1 MTSQVTTSTFIKMKQ
16 QGKKITTLTAYD
28 YPFARLMDEA
38 GIDSILVGD
47 SLGMVVQG
55 RQTTLPVTM
64 DEMLYHTAMVARAC
78 QRALVVGDMP
88 FMSYQGAV
96 TEAVLNAGR
105 FLKEAGAAAVK
116 LEGGADVCPVIAALA
131 KAGIP
136 VQAHIGLTPQS
147 VHQMGGFKV
156 QRDEK
161 RLLKD
166 AKEVEGAGA
175 FSVVL
180 EGIPSPI
187 SEKITQA
194 LTIPTIGIGAG
205 PHCDGQVL
213 VMHDMLGVN
222 DRFLP
227 KFVKK
232 YVDLAAETRKGVAAY
247 INDVQQG
254 RFLRMPMNTNKPDKR
269 FCIIGCGRVGVNLAV
284 FLTQQGYGPAA
295 LASRTCVRLG
305 MRHRLS
311 GAGRYLLILRRRPE
325 REKSF

>member
-1 MTSQVTTSTFIKMKQ
+1 MKMKQ

-28 YPFARLMDEA
+28 YPFARILDQA

-55 RQTTLPVTM
+55 RETTLPVTM

-78 QRALVVGDMP
+78 QRALVIGDMP
-88 FMSYQGAV
+88 FMSYQGALND
-96 TEAVLNAGR
+96 AVQNAGR
-105 FLKEAGAAAVK
+105 FLKEAGASAVK
-116 LEGGADVCPVIAALA
+116 LEGGADVCPVITALA

-147 VHQMGGFKV
+147 VHQMGGFRV
-156 QRDEK
+156 QRDEE

-166 AKEVEGAGA
+166 AKDVEAAGA

-194 LTIPTIGIGAG
+194 LKIPTIGIGAG

-213 VMHDMLGVN
+213 VLHDMLGIN

-232 YVDLAAETRKGVAAY
+232 YADLAAAAGKGVADY
-247 INDVQQG
+247 IEEVQQG
-254 RFLRMPMNTNKPDKR
+254 RFPSDEYEYK
-269 FCIIGCGRVGVNLAV
+269 
-284 FLTQQGYGPAA
+284 
-295 LASRTCVRLG
+295 
-305 MRHRLS
+305 
-311 GAGRYLLILRRRPE
+311 
-325 REKSF
+325 